1 MEFKLDKQYKVA
13 ASVDSAWQ
21 LLTNVPEVAGC
32 MPGAQISEQLDATH
46 YKGNVRVKVG
56 PAVAAFAG
64 DIEVLALDP
73 ATRTLRMLG
82 KGADKGGSSASMDLT
97 AIVTAADDGG
107 STLNGQ
113 ANVIINGKFAQF
125 GGRMMVSVSDV
136 LLGQFAATFSD
147 KARALEDARPSAG
160 SAPASTGHAEPSG
173 TTAAPSDAPPL
184 PAPAPRAAASAPA
197 ARELNL
203 LSLVWAILRGWIMG
217 LFGRKA

>member
-13 ASVDSAWQ
+13 ASVDTAWQ
-21 LLTNVPEVAGC
+21 LLTNIPEVAGC

-97 AIVTAADDGG
+97 AMVTAAEEGG

-113 ANVIINGKFAQF
+113 AKVIVNGKFAQF

-136 LLGQFAATFSD
+136 LLGQFAATFAQ
-147 KARALEDARPSAG
+147 KAGALEDARVSAG
-160 SAPASTGHAEPSG
+160 SAPASTGSAEPASA
-173 TTAAPSDAPPL
+173 TAASPSDAPPL
-184 PAPAPRAAASAPA
+184 PAPRAAAAA

-203 LSLVWAILRGWIMG
+203 LALAWAMLRGWISR

>member
-1 MEFKLDKQYKVA
+1 MEFKLVKQYKVA
-13 ASVDSAWQ
+13 ASVDAAWQ

-82 KGADKGGSSASMDLT
+82 KGA
-97 AIVTAADDGG
+97 
-107 STLNGQ
+107 
-113 ANVIINGKFAQF
+113 
-125 GGRMMVSVSDV
+125 SVSDV

-160 SAPASTGHAEPSG
+160 SAPASTGHAEPAS
-173 TTAAPSDAPPL
+173 TTVTPSDAPPL
-184 PAPAPRAAASAPA
+184 PAPAPRAAAAAPA

>member
-13 ASVDSAWQ
+13 ASVDTAWQ
-21 LLTNVPEVAGC
+21 LLTNIPEVAGC

-73 ATRTLRMLG
+73 ATRTLRLLG

-97 AIVTAADDGG
+97 AMVTAAEEGG
-107 STLNGQ
+107 STLNGR
-113 ANVIINGKFAQF
+113 ANVIVNGKFAQF

-136 LLGQFAATFSD
+136 LLGQFAATFAQ
-147 KARALEDARPSAG
+147 KARALEDARASAG
-160 SAPASTGHAEPSG
+160 SAPASTGSAEPASA
-173 TTAAPSDAPPL
+173 TAASPSDAPPL
-184 PAPAPRAAASAPA
+184 PAPRAAAAA

-203 LSLVWAILRGWIMG
+203 VALAWAMLRGWIAS